1 LVFLGACN
9 SSCVS
14 NGAITSTSASA
25 SASAGNGSSKH
36 QLPKLILY
44 NNWAFTSIDY
54 FLGLAI
60 ALAMA
65 IVLALAIAPLRYW
78 R

>member
-1 LVFLGACN
+1 
-9 SSCVS
+9 
-14 NGAITSTSASA
+14 
-25 SASAGNGSSKH
+25 
-36 QLPKLILY
+36 LILY